1 MLINTRRE
9 PLIRSGNLEVRL
21 TSSFAELDEAMRLRY
36 EVFNLELMEGLESS
50 YDKGYDSDAYDAWC
64 DHLIVSDL
72 ELGRVVGT
80 YRLLRRSQAG
90 RNIGFYSENEFDLEN
105 LKRIPG
111 EFMELGRSCIAV
123 SHRSFSTINLLWAA
137 IGQYAI
143 RHQVEFMFGCG
154 SLHCSSIEE
163 VQPLYTWLRE
173 RHLAPEKFRVRP
185 LESCR
190 MDVSDDY
197 ILEEDPRRVQRR
209 LTPIMKGY
217 LRAGAMIGGAPAYD
231 AEFGTADVLVLL
243 EVGKMT
249 ERYKHHYVCEA
260 QGYR

>member
-1 MLINTRRE
+1 MRHRTRR
-9 PLIRSGNLEVRL
+9 LIVHSI
-21 TSSFAELDEAMRLRY
+21 SSPRK
-36 EVFNLELMEGLESS
+36 LESS

-64 DHLIVSDL
+64 DHLIVRDL
-72 ELGRVVGT
+72 ELDRVVGT
-80 YRLLRRSQAG
+80 YRLLRRSQAE

-105 LKRIPG
+105 LKRLPG

-123 SHRSFSTINLLWAA
+123 SHRSFSTINLLWA
-137 IGQYAI
+137 AI

-173 RHLAPEKFRVRP
+173 RHQAPEKFRVRP

-190 MDVSDDY
+190 MEVSDDHV
-197 ILEEDPRRVQRR
+197 LDEDPRQVQRR

-243 EVGKMT
+243 EVGRMT
-249 ERYKHHYVCEA
+249 ERYKDHYVCEA